1 MGQDDATRML
11 EMRTIAVVGLSS
23 DPAEPSLGV
32 AGYLKR
38 HGYRVVPVNP
48 KETRVLGEPAYPD
61 LGSVPEP
68 VDVVNVFRRPEATPE
83 IVREAAAIG
92 AKGVWLQE
100 GIASAEAER
109 LAREAGLLFVQD
121 RCIRSSHRMRG
132 TPDS

>member
-1 MGQDDATRML
+1 MGQDDAKRML
-11 EMRTIAVVGLSS
+11 EMRTVAVVGLSS
-23 DPAEPSLGV
+23 DPAEPSLSV

-38 HGYRVVPVNP
+38 HGYRIVPVNP
-48 KETRVLGEPAYPD
+48 NETRVLGEPAYAD

-68 VDVVNVFRRPEATPE
+68 VDVVNVFRRPEVTPGL
-83 IVREAAAIG
+83 VREAAAIG

-100 GIASAEAER
+100 GIASPEAER

-121 RCIRSSHRMRG
+121 RCIRSSHRMRE